1 MVAIVMGVAGSGKT
15 LIGSTLANSLNWKFA
30 DADDFHPTANIEK
43 MTHGIPLTDEDREPW
58 LRAMSDAIVGW
69 IKSGENAV
77 LACSALKQR
86 YRDELTHLPDTRFV
100 YLKGTPDLIY
110 RRISL
115 RQDHFMKPEMLAS
128 QFADLE
134 EPADAIIVDVS
145 GTPGEIAAEIKRRLC
160 D

>member
-1 MVAIVMGVAGSGKT
+1 M
-15 LIGSTLANSLNWKFA
+15 
-30 DADDFHPTANIEK
+30 
-43 MTHGIPLTDEDREPW
+43 
-58 LRAMSDAIVGW
+58 
-69 IKSGENAV
+69 
-77 LACSALKQR
+77 
-86 YRDELTHLPDTRFV
+86 

-110 RRISL
+110 SRLSL

-145 GTPGEIAAEIKRRLC
+145 GPPDQIVAEIKHRLC